1 MSVQRQANAVL
12 PGIFHLALSGESDKV
27 TLAALAHSAGMRL
40 PTGCFPVT
48 RAKRYN
54 QPYLAEYQGRIMRAS
69 QFFISTLKEAPADA
83 DITSQKLMIRAGFI
97 RKVAAGIYS
106 WMPMGLRVV
115 RKVEN
120 IVREEM
126 NRAGAIEVSLPVV
139 QPAGLWQESG
149 RWDTMGEEMLRF
161 QDRHERDFALQP
173 TAEEVITDIA
183 RSELRSYRALPKNFY
198 QIQTKFR
205 DERRPRFGVM
215 RGREFTMKDAY
226 SFDRSAEA
234 AGVSYDNMYA
244 AYCRIFD
251 RLGLTYRAV
260 AADTGAIGGDRSHE
274 FQVIADTGE
283 DAIIYC
289 PDSDYAANIE
299 LAEAVAPAG
308 ERPAASAAL
317 TKVHTPK
324 VKTIAELVDFLSIDI
339 KSTVK
344 ALVVEGSEGEAVLM
358 LVRGDHELNEVKAEK
373 VAGIKKPLTMAS
385 PAIIRE
391 AFGAN
396 PGSLG
401 PVGFKGR
408 IIADRTVAKMAD
420 FVIGANEDDQ
430 HYTGANFGRDCA
442 EPEVADIRNVV
453 AGDPSPDGKGVL
465 AIQRGIE
472 VGHVFYLGTKYSA
485 AMNATFLDEDGK
497 PKPFEMGCYG
507 IGVTRILGA
516 AIEQNHDDKGMI
528 WPDNIAPFA
537 VVICPVGYDR
547 SAEVKAAADSLYAGL
562 LAKGVDVILDDR
574 GERPGAMFADWEL
587 IGAPHRVTIGDRG
600 LKEGKVEYQQRRD
613 AAATPVA
620 ADAILEHLLAKL
632 S

>member
-1 MSVQRQANAVL
+1 
-12 PGIFHLALSGESDKV
+12 
-27 TLAALAHSAGMRL
+27 
-40 PTGCFPVT
+40 
-48 RAKRYN
+48 
-54 QPYLAEYQGRIMRAS
+54 MRAS

-161 QDRHERDFALQP
+161 KDRHERDFALQP

-234 AGVSYDNMYA
+234 AGVSYDNMYQ

-308 ERPAASAAL
+308 ERPAAAAAL

-324 VKTIAELVDFLSIDI
+324 VKTIADLVSFLSIDI

-344 ALVVEGSEGEAVLM
+344 ALVVEGEAGEAILM

-385 PAIIRE
+385 PALIRE

-408 IIADRTVAKMAD
+408 IIADRTVTKMAD

-430 HYTGANFGRDCA
+430 HFTGANFGRDCA

-537 VVICPVGYDR
+537 VTICPVGYDR
-547 SAEVKAAADSLYAGL
+547 SAEVKAAADSLYAAL
-562 LAKGVDVILDDR
+562 LAKGVDVMLDDR

-600 LKEGKVEYQQRRD
+600 LKEGKVEYQQRRE
-613 AAATPVA
+613 AAATSVA
-620 ADAILEHLLAKL
+620 ADAILEHLLAEL
-632 S
+632 A

>member
-1 MSVQRQANAVL
+1 
-12 PGIFHLALSGESDKV
+12 
-27 TLAALAHSAGMRL
+27 
-40 PTGCFPVT
+40 
-48 RAKRYN
+48 
-54 QPYLAEYQGRIMRAS
+54 MRAS

-161 QDRHERDFALQP
+161 KDRHERDFALQP

-234 AGVSYDNMYA
+234 AGVSYDNMYQ

-299 LAEAVAPAG
+299 LAEAVAPVG

-324 VKTIAELVDFLSIDI
+324 VKTIADLVGFLDIDI

-472 VGHVFYLGTKYSA
+472 VGHVFYLGTKYSL

-537 VVICPVGYDR
+537 VAICPVGYDR
-547 SAEVKAAADSLYAGL
+547 SAEVKAAAGSLYAEL

-613 AAATPVA
+613 AAATAVA

>member
-1 MSVQRQANAVL
+1 
-12 PGIFHLALSGESDKV
+12 
-27 TLAALAHSAGMRL
+27 
-40 PTGCFPVT
+40 
-48 RAKRYN
+48 
-54 QPYLAEYQGRIMRAS
+54 MRAS

-97 RKVAAGIYS
+97 RKQAAGIYS

-115 RKVEN
+115 RKVET
-120 IVREEM
+120 IIREEM
-126 NRAGAIEVSLPVV
+126 NRAGGIEVSLPVV
-139 QPAGLWQESG
+139 QPAELWQETG
-149 RWDTMGEEMLRF
+149 RWDAMGAELLRF
-161 QDRHERDFALQP
+161 KDRHERDFALQP

-183 RSELRSYRALPKNFY
+183 RRELRSYRALPKNFY

-226 SFDRSAEA
+226 SFDRSAED
-234 AGVSYDNMYA
+234 AGKSYDNMYA
-244 AYCRIFD
+244 AYRRIFD

-283 DAIIYC
+283 DAIVYC
-289 PDSDYAANIE
+289 PTSEYAANIE

-317 TKVHTPK
+317 AKVHTPK
-324 VKTIAELVDFLSIDI
+324 VKTIAELVDFLKIDI
-339 KSTVK
+339 KQTVK
-344 ALVVEGSEGEAVLM
+344 AVVVEGEQDEAVLM
-358 LVRGDHELNEVKAEK
+358 LVRGDHELNEVKAQK
-373 VAGIKKPLTMAS
+373 VAGIKSPLAFAS
-385 PAIIRE
+385 PAAIRD

-408 IIADRTVAKMAD
+408 VIADRTVAKMAD

-442 EPEVADIRNVV
+442 EPEVFDIRNVV
-453 AGDPSPDGKGVL
+453 EGDPSPDGQGAL

-516 AIEQNHDDKGMI
+516 AIEQNYDDKGMI
-528 WPDNIAPFA
+528 WPDSIAPFA
-537 VVICPVGYDR
+537 VVVCPVGYDR
-547 SAEVKAAADSLYAGL
+547 SEAVKEAADKLYADL
-562 LAKGVDVILDDR
+562 QARGVDVMLDDR

-600 LKEGKVEYQQRRD
+600 LKEGKVEYQHRRD
-613 AAATPVA
+613 SEATAVG
-620 ADAILEHLLAKL
+620 ADAILEHVLSKLA
-632 S
+632 

>member
-1 MSVQRQANAVL
+1 
-12 PGIFHLALSGESDKV
+12 
-27 TLAALAHSAGMRL
+27 
-40 PTGCFPVT
+40 
-48 RAKRYN
+48 
-54 QPYLAEYQGRIMRAS
+54 MRAS
-69 QFFISTLKEAPADA
+69 QFFISTQKEAPADA
-83 DITSQKLMIRAGFI
+83 DITSQKLMLRAGFI
-97 RKVAAGIYS
+97 RKQAAGIYS

-120 IVREEM
+120 IIREEM

-139 QPAGLWQESG
+139 QPAELWQETG
-149 RWDTMGEEMLRF
+149 RWDAMGAELLRF
-161 QDRHERDFALQP
+161 KDRHERDFALQP

-183 RSELRSYRALPKNFY
+183 RRELRSYRALPKNFY

-226 SFDRSAEA
+226 SFDRSAED
-234 AGVSYDNMYA
+234 AGKSYDNMYA
-244 AYCRIFD
+244 AYRRIFD

-283 DAIIYC
+283 DAIVYC
-289 PDSDYAANIE
+289 PDSEYAANIE
-299 LAEAVAPAG
+299 LAEALAPAS
-308 ERPAASAAL
+308 ERAAASAAL

-324 VKTIAELVDFLSIDI
+324 VKTIAELVDFLKIDI
-339 KSTVK
+339 KQTVK
-344 ALVVEGSEGEAVLM
+344 AVVVEGEEGEAVLM
-358 LVRGDHELNEVKAEK
+358 MVRGDHELNEVKAQK
-373 VAGIKKPLTMAS
+373 VAGIKNPLTFAS
-385 PAIIRE
+385 PAAIRD
-391 AFGAN
+391 AFGAH

-408 IIADRTVAKMAD
+408 VIADRTVAKMAD

-442 EPEVADIRNVV
+442 EPEVFDIRNVV
-453 AGDPSPDGKGVL
+453 EGDPSPDGQGVL

-516 AIEQNHDDKGMI
+516 AIEQNYDDKGMI
-528 WPDNIAPFA
+528 WPDSIAPFA

-547 SAEVKAAADSLYAGL
+547 SEAVKEAADKLHADL
-562 LAKGVDVILDDR
+562 QARGVDVMLDDR

-600 LKEGKVEYQQRRD
+600 LKEGKVEYQHRRD
-613 AAATPVA
+613 SEATAVA
-620 ADAILEHLLAKL
+620 ADAILAHVLDKLA
-632 S
+632 

>member
-1 MSVQRQANAVL
+1 
-12 PGIFHLALSGESDKV
+12 
-27 TLAALAHSAGMRL
+27 
-40 PTGCFPVT
+40 
-48 RAKRYN
+48 
-54 QPYLAEYQGRIMRAS
+54 MRAS

-161 QDRHERDFALQP
+161 KDRHERDFALQP

-183 RSELRSYRALPKNFY
+183 RSELRSYRALPRNFY

-234 AGVSYDNMYA
+234 AGVSYDNMYQ

-308 ERPAASAAL
+308 ERPAAAAAL

-324 VKTIAELVDFLSIDI
+324 VKTIADLVAFLSIDI

-344 ALVVEGSEGEAVLM
+344 ALVVEGEAGEAVLM

-430 HYTGANFGRDCA
+430 HFTGANFGRDCA

-537 VVICPVGYDR
+537 VAICPVGYDR
-547 SAEVKAAADSLYAGL
+547 SAEVKAAADSLYAAL
-562 LAKGVDVILDDR
+562 LAKGVDVIIDDR

-600 LKEGKVEYQQRRD
+600 LKEGKVEYQQRRE
-613 AAATPVA
+613 AAATSVA
-620 ADAILEHLLAKL
+620 ADAILEHLLAEL
-632 S
+632 A